1 MCGPH
6 LVICPGSFLR
16 HAVDSPSLFEYFD
29 LYVARYDPIDVA
41 FFSSPEI
48 GDLVCRKRSLS
59 SIPSVSNF
67 LSAADVAAA
76 ADYDRS
82 DPADQSSLKATDSIE
97 GRVEPLPRRV
107 DPSEPV
113 QPVYDVPRQLSVTR
127 DDGPVVVSPS
137 AFLSLSLS
145 HSKWRHLLLNARLR
159 AILSS

>member
-1 MCGPH
+1 MQLTRH
-6 LVICPGSFLR
+6 LYLNTSISMEPVTNNCF
-16 HAVDSPSLFEYFD
+16 V
-29 LYVARYDPIDVA
+29 
-41 FFSSPEI
+41 FSSPEI

-67 LSAADVAAA
+67 LSAADVAAT
-76 ADYDRS
+76 DDDRS
-82 DPADQSSLKATDSIE
+82 DPAEQSSLKATDSIE

-137 AFLSLSLS
+137 AFLSLSLR
-145 HSKWRHLLLNARLR
+145 HSKWRNLLLNARLR